1 MKLVA
6 ENGRM
11 IAIQG
16 DITRLSVDVIV
27 NAANGSL
34 LGGSGVDGA
43 IHRAAGRELYEECR
57 TFGGC
62 LTGDARITEGYR
74 LPAGHIVHAVGPI
87 WRGGHSGEDVLLTS
101 CYRKSL
107 TLAAGVDA
115 RTIAFPA
122 ISCGVYRFPVHKA
135 TQIAINEVRHWLA
148 ANPLPEKVIF
158 CCFTA
163 DVWDAYEAAFAELP
177 D

>member
-1 MKLVA
+1 MQITA
-6 ENGRM
+6 DDGRI
-11 IAIQG
+11 IAMQG

-57 TFGGC
+57 TLGGC
-62 LTGDARITEGYR
+62 LTGDAKMTGGYR
-74 LPAGHIVHAVGPI
+74 LPAGNIVHAVGPV
-87 WRGGHSGEDVLLTS
+87 WRGGHGGEDVLLAS

-107 TLAAGVDA
+107 TLAAGIAA

-122 ISCGVYRFPVHKA
+122 ISCGVYRFPILQA
-135 TQIAINEVRHWLA
+135 TQIAVSEVRRWQKEHDS
-148 ANPLPEKVIF
+148 PQTVIF
-158 CCFTA
+158 CCFTP
-163 DVWDAYEAAFAELP
+163 DVWAAYEHVLA
-177 D
+177 